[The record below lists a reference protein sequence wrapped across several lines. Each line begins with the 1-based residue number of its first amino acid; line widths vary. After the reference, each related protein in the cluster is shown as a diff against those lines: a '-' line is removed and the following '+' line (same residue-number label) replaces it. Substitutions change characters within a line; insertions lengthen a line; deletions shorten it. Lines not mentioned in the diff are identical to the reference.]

1 MGIETTSVERCTI
14 RMTKHDGMMESCLV
28 GIETTSVERCTIR
41 MTKHDGMMESC
52 LVGIETTSVER
63 RTIRMTKH
71 DGSDGV
77 LSGGYRNH
85 LCRKTHNQ
93 NDKT

>member
-1 MGIETTSVERCTI
+1 
-14 RMTKHDGMMESCLV
+14 
-28 GIETTSVERCTIR
+28 

-71 DGSDGV
+71 DGMMESCLVGIETTSV
-77 LSGGYRNH
+77 ERRTQSE
-85 LCRKTHNQ
+85 
-93 NDKT
+93 

>member
-1 MGIETTSVERCTI
+1 MSIETTSVDRRTIRMTKHDGMMESCLGGIETTSVERCTI
-14 RMTKHDGMMESCLV
+14 RMTKH
-28 GIETTSVERCTIR
+28 
-41 MTKHDGMMESC
+41 
-52 LVGIETTSVER
+52 
-63 RTIRMTKH
+63 
-71 DGSDGV
+71 DGV

>member
-1 MGIETTSVERCTI
+1 MGIETTSVERHTI
-14 RMTKHDGMMESCLV
+14 RMTKHDGV
-28 GIETTSVERCTIR
+28 
-41 MTKHDGMMESC
+41 MESC

-71 DGSDGV
+71 DGV

-85 LCRKTHNQ
+85 LCRKT
-93 NDKT
+93 

>member
-1 MGIETTSVERCTI
+1 MGIETTSVERRTI
-14 RMTKHDGMMESCLV
+14 RMTKHDGVLSGGYRNHLCRKTHNPNE
-28 GIETTSVERCTIR
+28 
-41 MTKHDGMMESC
+41 KHDRMMESC

-71 DGSDGV
+71 DGV

>member
-1 MGIETTSVERCTI
+1 
-14 RMTKHDGMMESCLV
+14 MMESCLV
-28 GIETTSVERCTIR
+28 GIETTSVGRRTIR

-71 DGSDGV
+71 DGV

-85 LCRKTHNQ
+85 LCRKTQ
-93 NDKT
+93 SE